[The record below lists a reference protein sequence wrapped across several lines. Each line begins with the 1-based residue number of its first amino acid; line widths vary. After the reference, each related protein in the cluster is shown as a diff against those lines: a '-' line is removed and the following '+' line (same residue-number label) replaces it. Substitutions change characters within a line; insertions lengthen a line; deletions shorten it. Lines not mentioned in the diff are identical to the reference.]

1 MDQLA
6 SARLTCFV
14 PARALRFGRDLFLGP
29 ALDLAPGVLRAYP
42 AYPAYPA
49 ALVPAVHDLQALAG
63 AAAVPERP
71 EFAVAQGPGLIYEP
85 LRLFVAAAANAERRE
100 CSAGVTVAR
109 LVDYPAATAG
119 F

>member
-14 PARALRFGRDLFLGP
+14 PAHALRFGRDLFLGP
-29 ALDLAPGVLRAYP
+29 ALALAPEVLRAYP
-42 AYPAYPA
+42 A
-49 ALVPAVHDLQALAG
+49 LVPIVHALQALAG

-85 LRLFVAAAANAERRE
+85 LRLVVAAAANAERRE
-100 CSAGVTVAR
+100 CSAGVVVVTVAR
-109 LVDYPAATAG
+109 HVDYPAATAG